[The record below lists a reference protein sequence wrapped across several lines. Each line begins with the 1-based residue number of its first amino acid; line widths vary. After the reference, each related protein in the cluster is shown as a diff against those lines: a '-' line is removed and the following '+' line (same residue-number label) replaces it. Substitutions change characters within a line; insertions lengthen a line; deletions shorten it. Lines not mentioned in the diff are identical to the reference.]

1 MLKVIK
7 IISLFVIIGV
17 FMSAC
22 SNKPSESYAKE
33 VNHLLKT
40 DVLEDSEIVLL
51 DKTSKNGSIFYAIEL
66 TIDSNKLENLL
77 ESKTQITYMD
87 FELQEEIINECI
99 NSNKFSKDLS
109 LCDKEY
115 QFLYRIEEK
124 GRKGLI
130 PITRNV
136 KTYAHF
142 YVYDNGDNSF
152 VCIRSYRT
160 APTAE

>member
-7 IISLFVIIGV
+7 IISLVAIIGV

-66 TIDSNKLENLL
+66 KLDNDTLEDLL

-115 QFLYRIEEK
+115 QFLYRIEEN
-124 GRKGLI
+124 R
-130 PITRNV
+130 RNKKV
-136 KTYAHF
+136 YAHF
-142 YVYDNGDNSF
+142 YIYDNGDHSSF
-152 VCIRSYRT
+152 VCVRSYRT